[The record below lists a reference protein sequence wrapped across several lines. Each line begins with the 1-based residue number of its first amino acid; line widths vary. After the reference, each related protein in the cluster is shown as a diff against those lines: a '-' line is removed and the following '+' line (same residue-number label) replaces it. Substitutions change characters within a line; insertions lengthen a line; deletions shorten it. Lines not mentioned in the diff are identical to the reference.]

1 MKKITG
7 LMVGC
12 ATAGVFSQAAHAQ
25 SQVTL
30 YGILDEGLMYQSSA
44 GGKTGGKKFFM
55 DSTSG
60 ISGSR
65 WGMTGSEDLGGG
77 LSTIFTLEGGIN
89 LNNGAAAQ
97 GNTLFGRQIFVGVND
112 SKRGSLTFGR
122 QYDMMFYFGQPL
134 TSAGIQGGSA
144 LFLHPGDL
152 DNTGNSIRVNNTVR
166 YMSPNFSGLTFGGE
180 YSVGGVAGNS
190 TSNSGYSLGF
200 AYANGPVMIGGAF
213 EYFKTPTSATAGAGF
228 FTDNAN
234 GSTALANTLNRGY
247 ASATAY
253 QTAIIGGRYAIGPVT
268 FSTSYSNTQYA
279 NLGNAFA
286 TKTARFDNIDFAVK
300 YLYGPTLALSAAYD
314 YLKGH
319 EVAAADGSARGNQH
333 YNQVSVMADY
343 LLSKRTDVY
352 LGGTYQRASGTSS
365 TGEAAVA
372 DIANLGDAAGNHTFL
387 VRAALRHRF

>member
-7 LMVGC
+7 LMLGC
-12 ATAGVFSQAAHAQ
+12 ATAGVFTQIAHAE

-44 GGKTGGKKFFM
+44 GGKTGGKKFFL

-77 LSTIFTLEGGIN
+77 LNAIFTLEGGIN
-89 LNNGAAAQ
+89 LNNGTAAQ
-97 GNTLFGRQIFVGVND
+97 GGTMFGRQVFVGVND
-112 SKRGSLTFGR
+112 QKRGSLTFGR

-134 TSAGIQGGSA
+134 TSAGVQGGSA

-152 DNTGNSIRVNNTVR
+152 DNTGNTIRVNNAIR
-166 YMSPNFSGLTFGGE
+166 YMSPNYSGLTFGGE
-180 YSVGGVAGNS
+180 YSVGGVAGNV
-190 TSNSGYSLGF
+190 TANSGYSLGF
-200 AYANGPVMIGGAF
+200 AYAHGPVLVGAAF
-213 EYFKTPTSATAGAGF
+213 EYFKNPTSATAGSGF
-228 FTDNAN
+228 FTNNAN
-234 GSTALANTLNRGY
+234 GASALSQTLNRGY

-253 QTAIIGGRYAIGPVT
+253 QTAIVGGRYAIGPVT
-268 FSTSYSNTQYA
+268 LSTSYSNTQYA
-279 NLGNAFA
+279 NLGSSFH
-286 TKTARFDNIDFAVK
+286 TRTARFDNVDFAVK
-300 YLYGPTLALSAAYD
+300 YMYAPTLALSVAYD

-319 EVAAADGSARGNQH
+319 EVTAADGSTLGNQH

-352 LGGTYQRASGTSS
+352 LGGTWQRASGTSS

-372 DIANLGDAAGNHTFL
+372 DIANLGDSANNHVFL
-387 VRAALRHRF
+387 LRAALRHRF